1 MCAKETK
8 RPFAQADLAE
18 AIEDQLKAEYL
29 HHEIFGWVRLVDGNW
44 RVDRLN
50 TIFRE
55 ALRLAKAEAEGL
67 NERAT
72 ILSQHFINASLN
84 IAKTCEAMATM
95 SDEWD
100 QDTFLLGTP
109 TGTVDLRTGQHRAA
123 DGGDM
128 ISKQVSVTPAE
139 TEDAHQ
145 FKAFLNFAFN
155 GDAKTIAFVQRF
167 LGYCLTGDMREQ
179 KLLYVYGPGGNGK
192 GVLMRLILMILG
204 EYGRIAPEST
214 LIQRGNTH
222 PTDVAFLDGLRLAFV
237 TETAQG
243 GRFREVTINSIT
255 GADPM
260 TARKMNKDFFMF
272 TPQCKLMVAG
282 NNIPNLGSV
291 NEAARR
297 RFMILPMTRV
307 PEIPDAGLEAKLR
320 KELPGI
326 LRWMI
331 NGCLAW
337 QAQGLGNCPA
347 IECATSGYFE
357 QQDLLARWIE
367 AKATLD
373 AEAFTP
379 VADLYESW
387 RSFLAEVGEEHET
400 LRAFGS
406 RLTAAGFAT
415 RSTTQNNKS
424 VRVRDG
430 IAL

>member
-1 MCAKETK
+1 MVVEE
-8 RPFAQADLAE
+8 LAT
-18 AIEDQLKAEYL
+18 AFL
-29 HHEIFGWVRLVDGNW
+29 HHETLGWMHLVDGNW
-44 RVDRLN
+44 RRDRL
-50 TIFRE
+50 TSIFP
-55 ALRLAKAEAEGL
+55 AAMRLAECAVSETGQ
-67 NERAT
+67 RAKVLT
-72 ILSQHFINASLN
+72 QQFVTSSLN
-84 IAKTCEAMATM
+84 IAKTMNDMATT
-95 SDEWD
+95 SDQWD

-109 TGTVDLRTGQHRAA
+109 TGTVDLRSGQHRPA
-123 DGGDM
+123 DGDDL
-128 ISKQVSVTPAE
+128 ISKQVAVAPAE
-139 TEDAHQ
+139 TEDAPQ

-155 GDAKTIAFVQRF
+155 GNSETIAFLQRF

-192 GVLMRLILMILG
+192 GVLMRLVLMILG

-222 PTDVAFLDGLRLAFV
+222 PTDVAFLEGLRLAFV

-260 TARKMNKDFFMF
+260 TARKMNKDFVMF
-272 TPQCKLMVAG
+272 TPECKLMVSG

-307 PEIPDAGLEAKLR
+307 PETPDAGLEAKLR

-337 QAQGLGNCPA
+337 QAHGLGSCPA
-347 IECATSGYFE
+347 IESATSGYFE
-357 QQDLLARWIE
+357 QQDLVGRWIE

-373 AEAFTP
+373 ADASTP

-387 RSFLAEVGEEHET
+387 RSFLAEVGEEHES

-406 RLTAAGFAT
+406 RLTAAGFAS
-415 RSTTQNNKS
+415 RSTTKDKKS
-424 VRVRDG
+424 VRVRVG
-430 IAL
+430 IALQ